1 MNPANYIKINVPG
14 DGGCFFHSVAW
25 LYKLNQLLSR
35 AQRTNK
41 KQIVSDISHKDII
54 KLSKTYRDLA
64 IAWMKD
70 NLDTWHHEIGLSLR
84 QFIEIEILE
93 DDNIDSV
100 NDYIEKMKGIT
111 EYAGGSEVTAMG
123 NVLET
128 SIAIY
133 TLNGNELQPVP
144 NAKYTHPGSEDL
156 MEIYHNTGS
165 SSDPGSYHYEPLF
178 RKTNLLDFGNIENL
192 FQTYVKKKTKKDIK
206 SHLHLNK
213 VINFGGKEKDQTRQY
228 RYKINSDK
236 TFKDLRKILMEQ
248 MINPEKDII
257 LYNGSP
263 LTEEYNNFK
272 LKDLGLTTGEG
283 NESEWINDSISLLID
298 GTLFSGSR
306 NKKKKTKRRGRGKTK
321 VKSKA
326 RGKTKKKKKKKRGI
340 RKN

>member
-1 MNPANYIKINVPG
+1 MDPSNYIKINVPG

-35 AQRTNK
+35 AQRTNQ
-41 KQIVSDISHKDII
+41 KQIVSDISGKDII
-54 KLSKTYRDLA
+54 KLSKTYRELA
-64 IAWMKD
+64 IDWMED
-70 NLDTWHHEIGLSLR
+70 NLDTWHHPEIGLSLR

-100 NDYIEKMKGIT
+100 NDYIEKMKDNA

-133 TLNGNELQPVP
+133 TLNGNVLQPVP
-144 NAKYTHPGSEDL
+144 NAKYTHPDTDDL

-165 SSDPGSYHYEPLF
+165 SSNTGSYHYEPLF
-178 RKTNLLDFGNIENL
+178 HKTNLLDFGRIENL

-206 SHLHLNK
+206 SCLHLNK
-213 VINFGGKEKDQTRQY
+213 VVNFGGKEKNQTRQH
-228 RYKINSDK
+228 RYKIRSDK
-236 TFKDLRKILMEQ
+236 TLKDLRKILMEQ
-248 MINPEKDII
+248 MINPKKDII

-263 LTEEYNNFK
+263 LTEEYNDFK
-272 LKDLGLTTGEG
+272 LKDLGLSIGEG
-283 NESEWINDSISLLID
+283 NESGWINDTISLLID

-306 NKKKKTKRRGRGKTK
+306 NKKKKKR
-321 VKSKA
+321 
-326 RGKTKKKKKKKRGI
+326 TKKKKKTKRKPKTKKKSKIKRGK

>member
-1 MNPANYIKINVPG
+1 MDPSNYIKINVPG

-35 AQRTNK
+35 AQRTNQ
-41 KQIVSDISHKDII
+41 KQIVSDISGKDII
-54 KLSKTYRDLA
+54 ELSKTYRKLA
-64 IAWMKD
+64 IDWMKN
-70 NLDTWHHEIGLSLR
+70 NLDTWHHREIGLSLR

-133 TLNGNELQPVP
+133 TLNGNVLQPVP
-144 NAKYTHPGSEDL
+144 NAKYTHPDTDNL

-165 SSDPGSYHYEPLF
+165 SSNPGSYHYEPLF
-178 RKTNLLDFGNIENL
+178 RKTNLLDFGSIENL

-206 SHLHLNK
+206 SRLHLNK
-213 VINFGGKEKDQTRQY
+213 VVNFGGKEKNQTRHH
-228 RYKINSDK
+228 RYKIRSDK
-236 TFKDLRKILMEQ
+236 TLKDLRKILMEQ

-263 LTEEYNNFK
+263 LTEEYNDFK
-272 LKDLGLTTGEG
+272 LKDLGLSTGEG
-283 NESEWINDSISLLID
+283 NESGWINDTISLLID

-306 NKKKKTKRRGRGKTK
+306 NKKKKKR
-321 VKSKA
+321 
-326 RGKTKKKKKKKRGI
+326 TKKKKKTKRKPKTKKKLKTKRGK